1 MKKLGI
7 GFGVVL
13 GLMSLKTNAQV
24 YTQGDI
30 MVALQP
36 SGSHDVNTCSSQ
48 GQMMYQ
54 ITIQNSF
61 IGDSVKVK
69 DMGGMMIYEEV
80 NSTGQTPWYVM
91 APVYTAFG
99 YVQDN
104 QVMGGFA
111 NFYGSPAKV
120 ISGIDTVYNI
130 MNTYGIP
137 VSNPCTYDNVSG
149 KVYVDYNNDCIF
161 NGADV
166 PLSSIPVVASLAL
179 NSPTMS
185 STSAS
190 GYSNFLGDYTLQAQ
204 QTWMTNYSVSIPGYY
219 QFIFPSTTCSPSIQN
234 FTTLPQANVDFSL
247 QCSSNIDV
255 KAAIHSTGFVRP
267 NIPFKLYPYVNNTGC
282 NAASG
287 VLKLVLDPDVV
298 YNAALSTNPAT
309 TISGDTLMWNY
320 SNLSNLSNGMY
331 WNSFF
336 AGVHLT
342 PTTAVN
348 IGDILCFE
356 VITNVSAGDI
366 DATNNT
372 STLCLGV
379 VNSYDPNMKEVSPKG
394 TGVAGNIPPTTTE
407 LTYTVHFQN
416 TGNAFAYSIY
426 VIDTLDSD
434 IEAASLQILGATH
447 SMVPQWLSSNIVR
460 FNFNNINLA
469 DSMSNE
475 PASHGAFSFKV
486 NLNNALPLGTEIKN
500 TAHIYFDLNS
510 AIVTNTTLNTI
521 ALSAGID
528 ENHIQSQNVSVY
540 PNPFTDATTFS
551 INSSKVNEIYSFEL
565 YDVVGKKVKS
575 IANISAK
582 QFEITRNGLEN
593 GVYFYKIISSE
604 SLVKTGKLILK

>member
-13 GLMSLKTNAQV
+13 ALISLKTNAQV
-24 YTQGDI
+24 YSQGDI

-36 SGSHDVNTCSSQ
+36 SGSHDINTCSSQ

-61 IGDSVKVK
+61 MGDSVKVK
-69 DMGGMMIYEEV
+69 DMSGMMIYEEA
-80 NSTGQTPWYVM
+80 NISGQNPWNVM

-104 QVMGGFA
+104 QVVGGFA
-111 NFYGSPAKV
+111 NFFGPPSKV
-120 ISGIDTVYNI
+120 ISGTDTIYNI

-137 VSNPCTYDNVSG
+137 VSNPCTYDNVTG

-166 PLSSIPVVASLAL
+166 PLSSIPVVASLTL
-179 NSPTMS
+179 NSPSMS
-185 STSAS
+185 STSSS
-190 GYSNFLGDYTLQAQ
+190 GYSDFSGDYTIQAQ
-204 QTWMTNYSVSIPGYY
+204 QTWMTNYSVSIPSYY
-219 QFIFPSTTCSPSIQN
+219 QFIFPSTTCSPAIYN
-234 FTTLPQANVDFSL
+234 FITLPQANVDFSL

-255 KAAIHSTGFVRP
+255 AAAIHSAGVVRP
-267 NIPFKLYPYVNNTGC
+267 NIPFTLYPYVNNTGC

-287 VLKLVLDPDVV
+287 VLKLVLDADVV
-298 YNAALSTNPAT
+298 YNAALSSNPAT

-348 IGDILCFE
+348 IGDVLCFE
-356 VITNVSAGDI
+356 VITTVSVGDI

-379 VNSYDPNMKEVSPKG
+379 VNSYDPNMKEVLPKG
-394 TGVAGNIPPTTTE
+394 TGVAGDIPPTTTE

-416 TGNAFAYSIY
+416 TGNAVAYNIY

-447 SMVPQWLSSNIVR
+447 SMLPQWLSSNVVR

-500 TAHIYFDLNS
+500 TAHIYFDSNP

-521 ALSAGID
+521 ALSAGI
-528 ENHIQSQNVSVY
+528 EESQIQSENVSVY
-540 PNPFTDATTFS
+540 PNPFTESTTFS
-551 INSSKVNEIYSFEL
+551 INSFKANEIYSFEL
-565 YDVVGKKVKS
+565 YDVLGKKVNS
-575 IANISAK
+575 IGNISAK
-582 QFEITRNGLEN
+582 QFEIARNGLEN

-604 SLVKTGKLILK
+604 NLSVTGKLILK